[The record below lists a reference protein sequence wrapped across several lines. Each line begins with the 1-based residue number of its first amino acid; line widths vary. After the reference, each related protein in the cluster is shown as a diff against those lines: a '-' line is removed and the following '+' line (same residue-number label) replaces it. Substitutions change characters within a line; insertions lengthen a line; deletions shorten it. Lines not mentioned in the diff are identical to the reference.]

1 MRKLTTLL
9 MLLLLCNYGAF
20 GQLAPSHAFVSVGE
34 QVVSSN
40 DIVDGEIYL
49 IKSKGLTV
57 EATATSGRQFAQ
69 ERTDGII
76 RFALPSGLD
85 ADCLFRLVSDGNGG
99 FYIQANSGNWFKGI
113 AVANDDAT
121 STVAESERAAFTFDG
136 TGTDGEFRI
145 HNNGH
150 RENIGGGGDPDPTLK
165 PGKDTSGS
173 DWSIFYIYK
182 ATIKVPFTVSTEGN
196 ETWYM
201 LRTKNSNYMYV
212 NGKNV
217 LAYSNLNTR
226 NATTRFAIYGSPEEG
241 FKIKN
246 QGSNNYINI
255 PNGIT
260 TAWSWYAQMGEATL
274 FNILEA
280 EDGFYI
286 EAKDLLNKGGSH
298 PYFGYSGSEW
308 LGGKTNT
315 FGVWTQDKLGDKGIF
330 RVLDVGIQDLKKL
343 SNDKCYTLTAPRGR
357 IGMKNNKLSATP
369 YSSITENDQD
379 KFAIISF
386 NGKYYLWSVADSK
399 FVVPSDKDGVE
410 SDFPS
415 ASFILS
421 GDAPFFCTMEGRK
434 SMNVANGGGSASFS
448 TTWTTPDEGNLYAIK
463 EAGDFDP
470 TVPLAILNDY
480 YNFTYILQDETGA
493 EITRL
498 EKQHV
503 DVGTTITVNNLPTQ
517 LCSGY
522 DATDYNYTPFGPVE
536 EGVHEAVITR
546 TLKEDPNKPNLPTPF
561 FMSFGEKAA
570 TLQVAES
577 AEDNDHWYLVT
588 QVRNGESPLRDAGT
602 YSQLRRAS
610 TSVNNSSLTN
620 KDATENAQYLV
631 RFFDAGDGLY
641 TMQFANGNY
650 ITSDLTSAQ
659 TIYSAGKFAFYN
671 TTEGGTGYGWNLNS
685 NTGQRVDNNGAGNT
699 VAYWGSGLNT
709 STSGN
714 NVWHIYPVEQLPS
727 VSYVVKDTEENVI
740 FTSSPVASTT
750 GATITSLPETYQ
762 LEAFYTY
769 NTIEKTITDIVNT
782 AEFVATPK
790 TDSPLKYS
798 ADTTNPVYY
807 NLKIRGKYL
816 VYNTDEIGE
825 VSLQDESEPFNPAAS
840 WALIGDNAYNLQL
853 INKSKGEEY
862 RLVYSSVVTA
872 KPSSNNIVF
881 QTVSDAAGKYW
892 AIDTNTGGFVL
903 RMKENPNIYFHHEN
917 GATKYLRTCSLQE
930 WSYVHNDEGST
941 IVATSDTDELI
952 SLYNDMKNREYGD
965 NVNQYSTTAEGGV
978 MGVQS
983 TIAAVGQVI
992 DNENTGA
999 YADAYYALKA
1009 IKEASTLNLPT
1020 PGFYR
1025 IKGQTSG
1032 KYLASGM
1039 ASNNKFAMTDATDA
1053 STIFYFSGSTL
1064 VNYETT
1070 KANGMNASAWAWVN
1084 GETASNVAFHDGLTN
1099 GGYAIQSVT
1108 AYFYDNG
1115 DNSSSADRGGN
1126 LVINEG
1132 TNARYTSW
1140 YLEPVSELKVS
1151 LTPLS
1156 GWGVEGNYTTLYMP
1170 VAVKISDE
1178 ATAYAIVKNAD
1189 GVTLDMVA
1197 CPDNVVPANTGVIL
1211 NGNYAQCTATL
1222 STEAGTAT
1230 SDLRGT
1236 TPMIGTVDG
1245 CYVLSVVNG
1254 KLGFYKFVGTELKG
1268 FRAYYVD
1275 ETADPT
1281 RGFVLNMGDLT
1292 GINPSLLTGDASQV
1306 YDLQGRRVLNAQK
1319 GLYIINGK
1327 KVVK

>member
-150 RENIGGGGDPDPTLK
+150 RENIGGGGNPDPTLK
-165 PGKDTSGS
+165 PGKDTSDS

-201 LRTKNSNYMYV
+201 LRTKANHVMYV
-212 NGKNV
+212 SGGKV
-217 LAYSNLNTR
+217 PAYTGLSTR
-226 NATTRFAIYGSPEEG
+226 NKNTRFAIYGSYQDG
-241 FKIKN
+241 FKIKS
-246 QGSNNYINI
+246 QATGNYIHISSNLST
-255 PNGIT
+255 G
-260 TAWSWYAQMGEATL
+260 WSWYASLGDATL

-280 EDGFYI
+280 DGGFYL
-286 EAKDLLNKGGSH
+286 ETKDLLNTNGGHST
-298 PYFGYSGSEW
+298 FGYSGSSQW
-308 LGGKTNT
+308 LGGKNNT
-315 FGVWTQDKLGDKGIF
+315 FGVWTQSNFGDDGIIK
-330 RVLDVGIQDLKKL
+330 VYEVGIPDLSTI
-343 SNDKCYTLTAPRGR
+343 SNNKCYTLTAYRGR

-369 YSSITENDQD
+369 LKDITESDQD

-386 NGKYYLWSVADSK
+386 NGNYYLWSVADSK

-434 SMNVANGGGSASFS
+434 SMNVANDGGSASFS

-470 TVPLAILNDY
+470 TVPLAFLNDY

-546 TLKEDPNKPNLPTPF
+546 TLKEDPNKPSLPTPF

-992 DNENTGA
+992 DNENTVA

-1025 IKGQTSG
+1025 IKSYAQNAYVSSRVDETVAESYRTS
-1032 KYLASGM
+1032 YTD
-1039 ASNNKFAMTDATDA
+1039 NNDATDPGTIWYYDGTGLLNY
-1053 STIFYFSGSTL
+1053 STGLYTSNRMAAAVGNTGST
-1064 VNYETT
+1064 VTFSE
-1070 KANGMNASAWAWVN
+1070 A
-1084 GETASNVAFHDGLTN
+1084 TN
-1099 GGYAIQSVT
+1099 GIGKYWIKPSGANYWYAGVPT
-1108 AYFYDNG
+1108 LDNY
-1115 DNSSSADRGGN
+1115 SAPATVEN
-1126 LVINEG
+1126 TLF
-1132 TNARYTSW
+1132 T
-1140 YLEPVSELKVS
+1140 LEPVSELKVS

-1156 GWGVEGNYTTLYMP
+1156 KWGVEGNYTTLYMP
-1170 VAVKISDE
+1170 VAVKISEE

-1230 SDLRGT
+1230 SDLTGT